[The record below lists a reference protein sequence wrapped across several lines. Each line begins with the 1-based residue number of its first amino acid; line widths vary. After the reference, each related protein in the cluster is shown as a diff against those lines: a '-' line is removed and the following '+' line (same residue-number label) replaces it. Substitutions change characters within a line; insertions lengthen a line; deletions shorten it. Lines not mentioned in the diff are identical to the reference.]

1 MTSFRDLAPKSAHR
15 RPHGV
20 ARAAGWAL
28 AAALGGQAAPAIAQ
42 LRLPSAGLPSLP
54 RQATG
59 PLTSPLTD
67 PLSNA
72 LPNLLP
78 NTLQAAGSLQA
89 LRLATVR
96 DLLRQ
101 HADVLEADPAGEPV
115 RRQEVL
121 LLATQP
127 GTLDAARAEGFT
139 VLREQAWPELDLREW
154 VLRPPP
160 GMGTARAVERLRAID
175 PQAQVDFNHVY
186 TRSGESAGA
195 TAAESPPGASAGT
208 PRRIGLIDSG
218 VDPRHAALRPARLRH
233 WGCGGDVRPSAH
245 GTAVASLLV
254 GRDTGFA
261 GALPASDLYTAD
273 IYCDQPAG
281 GAAEDIAQALA
292 WMARERVAVVN
303 ISLVGPAN
311 RLVAWSVQALLRRGH
326 LIVAAVGNDG
336 PAAPPL
342 YPAAYPG
349 VVGVTGVNSSRRVLP
364 EAAQG
369 PQVMF
374 SAPGADMAVAR
385 VDGGYA
391 VARGTSYA
399 APVVAGLLAEGLQQ
413 PDAAVAALVLARL
426 RLAALDL
433 GAPGPDPVFGAGLVG
448 EELRV
453 PPQRLQAPLR

>member
-1 MTSFRDLAPKSAHR
+1 MSSFRDLAPVSAR
-15 RPHGV
+15 RTLHAV

-28 AAALGGQAAPAIAQ
+28 AAALAGQAAPATAQ
-42 LRLPSAGLPSLP
+42 LRLPSAGIPSLP

-59 PLTSPLTD
+59 SLTAPLTD
-67 PLSNA
+67 PLANA

-78 NTLQAAGSLQA
+78 NALQSAGSLQA

-101 HADVLEADPAGEPV
+101 HGDVLEADPAGEPV

-121 LLATQP
+121 LLAPEP
-127 GTLDAARAEGFT
+127 GTLDAARAEGFA

-175 PQAQVDFNHVY
+175 AQAQVDFNHVY
-186 TRSGESAGA
+186 TRSGASVGT
-195 TAAESPPGASAGT
+195 TAAEAPPGAGAGT
-208 PRRIGLIDSG
+208 PRRIGLVDSG
-218 VDPRHAALRPARLRH
+218 VDARHVALRPAQLRH
-233 WGCGGDVRPSAH
+233 WGCAGDVRPSAH

-254 GRDTGFA
+254 GRDAGFA
-261 GALPASDLYTAD
+261 GALPASGLYTAD

-281 GAAEDIAQALA
+281 GAAEDIAHALA
-292 WMARERVAVVN
+292 WLARERVAVVN

-311 RLVAWSVQALLRRGH
+311 RLVEMSVQALLRRGH

-342 YPAAYPG
+342 YPAAYAG
-349 VVGVTGVNSSRRVLP
+349 VVGVTGVNPSRRVLP

-374 SAPGADMAVAR
+374 AAPGADMAVAR
-385 VDGGYA
+385 LEGGYA

-399 APVVAGLLAEGLQQ
+399 APIVAGLLAEGLQQ
-413 PDAAVAALVLARL
+413 PDVAAAARVLASL
-426 RLAALDL
+426 RLAAIDL
-433 GAPGPDPVFGAGLVG
+433 GVPGPDPVFGVGLVG
-448 EELRV
+448 EDVRV
-453 PPQRLQAPLR
+453 PPQRLQARLR